1 MEKIFLF
8 ELCVFF
14 CLQQE
19 QCIYDQKSIKHQ
31 IKSNSE
37 KSKSRNILQN
47 NLPVLFKS
55 HKRQE
60 RLWKCHGGKFP
71 FVLHPASLNVN
82 ILHNHGTIIKTRTLA
97 LVQYY
102 QGLVAKSRPGNAGD
116 VRNTRVGSLGW
127 EDPLGEGHGKPLQ
140 YSCLENPMDR
150 GAWRATVHRATK
162 HRTQMKQL
170 SRHTQNY

>member
-1 MEKIFLF
+1 MCLTSENAAQVMSMEKIFLF
-8 ELCVFF
+8 ELCIFC

-19 QCIYDQKSIKHQ
+19 QCIHDQKSIKHQ

-37 KSKSRNILQN
+37 KPKSRNILQN

-60 RLWKCHGGKFP
+60 RLWKCHEESSHLSFTQ
-71 FVLHPASLNVN
+71 LL
-82 ILHNHGTIIKTRTLA
+82 LIIKAQKLA

-102 QGLVAKSRPGNAGD
+102 QVLVVTSWPANAGD
-116 VRNTRVGSLGW
+116 VRNTRVWLLGW
-127 EDPLGEGHGKPLQ
+127 EDPPGGGHGNPLH

-150 GAWRATVHRATK
+150 GAWRATAHRATK
-162 HRTQMKQL
+162 HRT
-170 SRHTQNY
+170 